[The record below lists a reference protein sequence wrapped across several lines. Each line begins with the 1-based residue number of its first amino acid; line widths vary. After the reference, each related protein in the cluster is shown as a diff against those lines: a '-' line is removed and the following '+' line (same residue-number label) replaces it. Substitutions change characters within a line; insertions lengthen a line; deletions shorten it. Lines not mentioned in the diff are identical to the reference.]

1 MRVAFTF
8 CLASLLGVAA
18 GCSQDKTPTQAQ
30 RAADA
35 DASEHDTDSTGRN
48 ARDREGATITPF
60 DQSNNESDT
69 RITQE
74 IRKSIT
80 DDDLS
85 VNADNVKI
93 VTDGGI
99 VTLRGPV
106 DSDEEKAVIEQKAK
120 AVDGVAQ
127 VNSHLETVRQ

>member
-1 MRVAFTF
+1 MKATFTLF
-8 CLASLLGVAA
+8 LFSALGIAV
-18 GCSQDKTPTQAQ
+18 GCNQENTPTQAQ
-30 RAADA
+30 RDADA
-35 DASEHDTDSTGRN
+35 DASEHATDSTGRN

-60 DQSNNESDT
+60 DQSNNEGDT

-85 VNADNVKI
+85 LNADNVKI
-93 VTDGGI
+93 VTNGGI